1 MSFLFSFFNPN
12 ASKPSEHP
20 PGRGGDVKTFGNVCA
35 LFSFCLFLFFVFF
48 YSLEMSFFPSSVNV
62 ISLYGEYVVRFF
74 LPDGVFLSCDHG
86 LDFLYQ
92 LNRM

>member
-1 MSFLFSFFNPN
+1 MS
-12 ASKPSEHP
+12 K
-20 PGRGGDVKTFGNVCA
+20 R
-35 LFSFCLFLFFVFF
+35 
-48 YSLEMSFFPSSVNV
+48 LEMSVPFFLFASFFFSFSFILWRCRFFRVALTV